1 MGYAGSVIL
10 QLIGFGLV
18 LYFSAQGD
26 QTSGPRYTFLLVGL
40 WWMGFAQFTFAKLPN
55 TKPPQTKRLKEVL
68 QAGFSRVKK
77 SVESAARFEFEMVFG
92 RFLLLQYG
100 CANGYVGGHFFGS
113 HVLGLPTDKLIITS
127 CIDSVGCYPWCHDY
141 VLSIR

>member
-40 WWMGFAQFTFAKLPN
+40 WWIGFAQFTFARLPN
-55 TKPPQTKRLKEVL
+55 NKPPQTKRLKDVL
-68 QAGFSRVKK
+68 QAGFIELRKVWSQVRYLSLLKV
-77 SVESAARFEFEMVFG
+77 VFG
-92 RFLLLQYG
+92 CLLL
-100 CANGYVGGHFFGS
+100 
-113 HVLGLPTDKLIITS
+113 L
-127 CIDSVGCYPWCHDY
+127 
-141 VLSIR
+141 